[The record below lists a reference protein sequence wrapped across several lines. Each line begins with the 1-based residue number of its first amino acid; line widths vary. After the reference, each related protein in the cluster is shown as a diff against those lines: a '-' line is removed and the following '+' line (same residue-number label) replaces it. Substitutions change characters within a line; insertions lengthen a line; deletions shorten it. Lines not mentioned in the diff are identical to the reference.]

1 MTKPNSLVIELLY
14 QSILTPHGLIIET
27 DDVAF
32 LQQKFY
38 AARRSLPHIEEFK
51 QLSFIPSPTNPQQ
64 LWIVKTGKTNAS
76 E

>member
-14 QSILTPHGLIIET
+14 QALLTPRGLIIET

-38 AARRSLPHIEEFK
+38 AARRSLPDVEELK
-51 QLSFIPSPTNPQQ
+51 QLSFVPSPTNTQH
-64 LWIVKTGKTNAS
+64 LWIVRNGETKAS
-76 E
+76 